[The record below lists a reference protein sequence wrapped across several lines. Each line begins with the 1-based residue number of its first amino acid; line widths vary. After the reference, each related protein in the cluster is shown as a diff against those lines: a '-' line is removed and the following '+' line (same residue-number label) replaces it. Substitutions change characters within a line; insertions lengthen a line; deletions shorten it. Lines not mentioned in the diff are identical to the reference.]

1 MIRMEIACFLVLAFL
16 AAMYFSAPREHTKIH
31 KCFSKLLIYSM
42 LNLILDAT
50 TIYTVNHLQTIPGLL
65 NDLLHRLFIG
75 DIVLVSY
82 LTYDYILLLIKDET
96 NKQIEIPKFTKL
108 LLVAVLIAIA
118 FLPIDYIQTETGNYS
133 HGPAV
138 YTAYGCM
145 AVFLVLTILAMIK
158 YWKQI
163 HKKKRMAVT
172 LSLTIEIIVMMIQYI
187 VHLSLISGMAIMLI
201 NLSFYLTL
209 ENPDILLVQQVKD
222 EKKKAEDANAAK
234 STFLSHMSHE
244 IRTPMNAIIGM
255 TDILLRTDLTEE
267 QREYLENIKSSGHA
281 LIAIINDILDLSKI
295 EAGKMELVDNV
306 YNMEQLLRDIRA
318 IIKNRIGEKPIEL
331 FYDIDEKIPKKLY
344 GDGLR
349 IRQIIINLMN
359 NAVKF
364 TDNGHIRLCIKEVA
378 KSTDAIKL
386 HISVE
391 DTGQGIRQEDL
402 KKLFGAFSQ
411 VDLKKNK
418 GKEGTGLGL
427 AISSQLVE
435 MMGGKLEVKSEYGVG
450 TEFFFTIEQKLV
462 AEEAEEHPSGEKNLK
477 NFIAPEAKILIVDDN
492 AINRMVAAGLLAP
505 FQMQIDMAESGKMAL
520 SMVQEKKYDLIFMDH
535 IMPDMDGIET
545 TKNIR
550 ALDGPYYKTLP
561 IIALTADA
569 MTESQKLFAEASM
582 NGFVAKPIDMAQIT
596 RVLLQWLPKE
606 LICAKTEN

>member
-582 NGFVAKPIDMAQIT
+582 NGFVAKPIDMAQLT

>member
-145 AVFLVLTILAMIK
+145 AVFLVLIILAMIK

-187 VHLSLISGMAIMLI
+187 VHLSLISGMGIMLI

-462 AEEAEEHPSGEKNLK
+462 AEETEEHPSGEKNLK

-550 ALDGPYYKTLP
+550 ALDGSYYKALP

-596 RVLLQWLPKE
+596 RVLLQWLPHE
-606 LICAKTEN
+606 LICTRTKS

>member
-1 MIRMEIACFLVLAFL
+1 
-16 AAMYFSAPREHTKIH
+16 
-31 KCFSKLLIYSM
+31 M

-133 HGPAV
+133 HGPEV

-145 AVFLVLTILAMIK
+145 AVFLVLIILAMIK

-187 VHLSLISGMAIMLI
+187 VHLSLISGMGIMLI

-306 YNMEQLLRDIRA
+306 YNMEQLLRDTRA

-462 AEEAEEHPSGEKNLK
+462 AEETEEHPSGEKNLK

-550 ALDGPYYKTLP
+550 ALDGSYYKALP

-596 RVLLQWLPKE
+596 RVLLQWLPHE
-606 LICAKTEN
+606 LICTRTKS

>member
-1 MIRMEIACFLVLAFL
+1 
-16 AAMYFSAPREHTKIH
+16 
-31 KCFSKLLIYSM
+31 M

-133 HGPAV
+133 HGPEV

-145 AVFLVLTILAMIK
+145 AVFLVLIILAMIK

-187 VHLSLISGMAIMLI
+187 VHLSLISGMGIMLI

-306 YNMEQLLRDIRA
+306 YNMEQLLRDTRA

-462 AEEAEEHPSGEKNLK
+462 AEETEEHPSGEKNLK

-596 RVLLQWLPKE
+596 RVLLQWLPHE
-606 LICAKTEN
+606 LICTRTKS

>member
-1 MIRMEIACFLVLAFL
+1 
-16 AAMYFSAPREHTKIH
+16 
-31 KCFSKLLIYSM
+31 M

-145 AVFLVLTILAMIK
+145 AVFLVLIILAMIK

-187 VHLSLISGMAIMLI
+187 VHLSLISGMGIMLI

-462 AEEAEEHPSGEKNLK
+462 AEETEEHPSGEKNLK

-550 ALDGPYYKTLP
+550 ALDGSYYKALP

-596 RVLLQWLPKE
+596 RVLLQWLPHE
-606 LICAKTEN
+606 LICTRTKS

>member
-187 VHLSLISGMAIMLI
+187 VHFSLISGMGIMLI

-462 AEEAEEHPSGEKNLK
+462 AEETEEHPSGEKNLK

-550 ALDGPYYKTLP
+550 ALDGSYYKALP

-596 RVLLQWLPKE
+596 RVLLQWLPHE
-606 LICAKTEN
+606 LICTRTKS

>member
-187 VHLSLISGMAIMLI
+187 VHLSLISGMGIMLI

-418 GKEGTGLGL
+418 GKEGTGLAL

-462 AEEAEEHPSGEKNLK
+462 AEETEEHPSGEKNLK

>member
-1 MIRMEIACFLVLAFL
+1 MIRIEIACFLVLAFL

-187 VHLSLISGMAIMLI
+187 VHLSLISGMGIMLI

-462 AEEAEEHPSGEKNLK
+462 AEETEEHPSGEKNLK

-550 ALDGPYYKTLP
+550 ALDGSYYKALP

-596 RVLLQWLPKE
+596 RVLLQWLPHE
-606 LICAKTEN
+606 LICTRTKS

>member
-306 YNMEQLLRDIRA
+306 YNMEQLLRDTRA

-364 TDNGHIRLCIKEVA
+364 TDNGHIRLCIKEVS

-391 DTGQGIRQEDL
+391 DTGQGIRQDDL

-411 VDLKKNK
+411 VDLKKNR

-582 NGFVAKPIDMAQIT
+582 NGFVAKPIDMAQLT

>member
-187 VHLSLISGMAIMLI
+187 VHLSLISGMGIMLI

-418 GKEGTGLGL
+418 GKEGTGLAL

-462 AEEAEEHPSGEKNLK
+462 AEETEEHPSGEKNLK

-582 NGFVAKPIDMAQIT
+582 NGFVAKPIDMAQLT

>member
-411 VDLKKNK
+411 VDLKKNR

-582 NGFVAKPIDMAQIT
+582 NGFVAKPIDMAQLT

>member
-187 VHLSLISGMAIMLI
+187 VHLSLISGMGIMLI

-462 AEEAEEHPSGEKNLK
+462 AEETEEHPSGEKNLK

-550 ALDGPYYKTLP
+550 ALDGPYYKALP

-582 NGFVAKPIDMAQIT
+582 NGFVAKPIDMAQLT